1 MLNKGKRRS
10 GTVLAGL
17 IAAVSMTTVDQT
29 IVSVS
34 SQTIASGLGL
44 DSPGIE
50 WVVNAYLLA
59 AAAAFPLGGKMADAW
74 GYRRVM
80 LAGIALFSAGSALCG
95 ATPAALAAPGSCNA
109 REARRA
115 GGLPAT

>member
-1 MLNKGKRRS
+1 MLNKGERRS

-17 IAAVSMTTVDQT
+17 IVAVSMTTVDQT

-44 DSPGIE
+44 DSSGIE

-74 GYRRVM
+74 GYRE
-80 LAGIALFSAGSALCG
+80 
-95 ATPAALAAPGSCNA
+95 SCS
-109 REARRA
+109 RE
-115 GGLPAT
+115 